1 MSKRHQHHGGAWK
14 TAYAD
19 FVTAM
24 MALFLLLWLTSQDK
38 KIKEAVERAFR
49 NPFSAVN
56 KESTGII
63 PNSNKDASSQ
73 NKSKGNFQSVTA
85 IEMQMMRKVTE
96 DIAKMLPQSQELEQ
110 SVQIELT
117 PDGVRINIFDRSQK
131 PVFEPGTDQFTDYGN
146 WVFSTLAW
154 EIARFHAFR
163 IELEGHTET
172 GDKPGPLFT
181 VHSPSPRSQVPCPKS
196 QVRLWTGVCLRWA
209 FIRLYKWDLSTERAN
224 AARRKLIAS
233 GVTAKQMFKVS
244 GFADTQPIQPMP
256 GLAPNLESNRRV
268 TVLLKVEDTDAAAL
282 GAAPGRKPPRWTNP
296 RHESRNV

>member
-85 IEMQMMRKVTE
+85 LEMQMMRKVTE
-96 DIAKMLPQSQELEQ
+96 DIAKMLQQSQELEQ

-131 PVFEPGTDQFTDYGN
+131 PVFEPGTDKFTDYGS
-146 WVFSTLAW
+146 WAFSTLAW
-154 EIARFHAFR
+154 EIARFHGFR

-172 GDKPGPLFT
+172 RAEADPESLN
-181 VHSPSPRSQVPCPKS
+181 
-196 QVRLWTGVCLRWA
+196 
-209 FIRLYKWDLSTERAN
+209 KWDLSTERAN

-233 GVTAKQMFKVS
+233 GVTSEQVFKVS
-244 GFADTQPIQPMP
+244 GFADTQPMP
-256 GLAPNLESNRRV
+256 GLASNVESNRRV
-268 TVLLKVEDTDAAAL
+268 TVLLKVENTGEPAS
-282 GAAPGRKPPRWTNP
+282 AAPDQNPP
-296 RHESRNV
+296 

>member
-24 MALFLLLWLTSQDK
+24 MALFLLLWLTAQDK

-63 PNSNKDASSQ
+63 PNSNKDASAQ
-73 NKSKGNFQSVTA
+73 NKSKGNYQSVTA
-85 IEMQMMRKVTE
+85 IEMQMLRKVTE
-96 DIAKMLPQSQELEQ
+96 DIAKMLEQSQELEQ

-117 PDGVRINIFDRSQK
+117 PDGVRINIFDHSHR
-131 PVFEPGTDQFTDYGN
+131 PVFEPGTDQFTTYGD

-154 EIARFHAFR
+154 EIARYKDFR

-172 GDKPGPLFT
+172 QPD
-181 VHSPSPRSQVPCPKS
+181 PSPESLK
-196 QVRLWTGVCLRWA
+196 
-209 FIRLYKWDLSTERAN
+209 KWDLSTERAN

-233 GVTAKQMFKVS
+233 GVQPEQMFKVS
-244 GFADTQPIQPMP
+244 GFADTQPLS
-256 GLAPNLESNRRV
+256 GFAPTNEINRRV
-268 TVLLKVEDTDAAAL
+268 TVMLKVENPEEPATAAANQSQ
-282 GAAPGRKPPRWTNP
+282 P
-296 RHESRNV
+296 